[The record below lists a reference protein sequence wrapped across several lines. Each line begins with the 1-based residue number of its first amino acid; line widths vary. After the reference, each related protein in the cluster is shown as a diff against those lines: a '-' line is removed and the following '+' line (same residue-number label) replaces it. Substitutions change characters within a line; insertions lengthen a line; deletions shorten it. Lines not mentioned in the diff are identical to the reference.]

1 MSMYFTFFLLT
12 IIALDSRVNRPSGGA
27 FDLDG
32 FHYLSTALV
41 IALETATVIISE
53 LYNGP

>member
-1 MSMYFTFFLLT
+1 MSMYLTFFLLT
-12 IIALDSRVNRPSGGA
+12 IIALDSHVNKPSGGA